1 MSALPQSGRH
11 VGRRTLKFSTR
22 MQETRV
28 MGYEEEG
35 RPLRAEAPHG
45 PEEAGLLTTS
55 GSIALGSN
63 NLVHCRRS
71 SFTQLHSTI
80 PAWD

>member
-1 MSALPQSGRH
+1 
-11 VGRRTLKFSTR
+11 
-22 MQETRV
+22 

-45 PEEAGLLTTS
+45 PEEAGLLSTS
-55 GSIALGSN
+55 GSIALGNN

-71 SFTQLHSTI
+71 SFTQLHTTV
-80 PAWD
+80 PAWG